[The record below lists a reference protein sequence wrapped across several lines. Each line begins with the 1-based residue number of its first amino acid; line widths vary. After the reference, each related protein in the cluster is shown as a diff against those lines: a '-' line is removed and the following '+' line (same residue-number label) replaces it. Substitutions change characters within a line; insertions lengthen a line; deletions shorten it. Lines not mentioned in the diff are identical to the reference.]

1 MDPLYPEIAL
11 PLSASARAAFHA
23 LPRPFMASLS
33 GGERLIA
40 LDAFLYLD
48 FASNGTKTPRE
59 LQIRAAIAIRK
70 DLVVRSGT
78 GTGKTIAMI
87 LPLLMMPND
96 AIAITISPLRLI
108 QDNHVSEFS
117 KYGISSLAINCYTP
131 ATPALWKSIEKH
143 TQFRHYS
150 VSPEQC
156 CPFQGHIPRFAKLLR
171 DQKWVKKIRLLQI
184 DEAHFIV
191 TAGQAKGKETAFR
204 PAFSN
209 LGERLRVH
217 LPSTTPCAAYSAS
230 MPKRVMDVVMKTLR
244 MNPTNTVTVALSTN
258 RPNLVYATIPM
269 IGTIDNLSNL
279 NFLAPQPF
287 PANYVLPLSIIF
299 VDNKKKTSIIARN
312 LNSRLPPELAA
323 SKPFQKFHSGMS
335 KQYLEDTAARFRSG
349 EVRGL
354 VATQC
359 ASNGFDVPN
368 IRLVVLYGVP
378 QSVFEEDQRGG
389 RGGRDG
395 FECLVLMIAESWAY
409 NNLAEVDPNH
419 QPDTKEQ
426 RTEKAMI
433 AKASSKLC
441 RRGILAKHNDDDTAE
456 ALFFTSRMCCDNDDP
471 LFNLS
476 YWLPGFSLSVSD
488 DSEEE
493 TPAKKVRKRYR
504 PVPARE
510 SLELALNAWRDST
523 HAGDPVMKMF
533 SKSYIL
539 PDASIVLL
547 ARELPTRLR
556 IPAQITSFLEE
567 TPEWHAR
574 YALDVLTVI
583 CLYDTELSTESSS
596 SDSESDKSNESE
608 KSELDMDDIRQ
619 PTSDDESLAISNNS
633 ASSSA
638 SSTRSSSPMLP
649 PAPRFSAAGR
659 PLRQAAIN
667 HGVAGI
673 ANQISKR
680 QKTV

>member
-33 GGERLIA
+33 GVERLIA

-59 LQIRAAIAIRK
+59 LQIRAAIAIRQGK

-87 LPLLMMPND
+87 LPLLMLPND

-117 KYGISSLAINCYTP
+117 KYGISSLAINCHTP

-156 CPFQGHIPRFAKLLR
+156 GPFQGHIPRFAKLLR
-171 DQKWVKKIRLLQI
+171 DQEWVKKIRLLQI

-230 MPKRVMDVVMKTLR
+230 MPKRVMDVVTKTLR
-244 MNPTNTVTVALSTN
+244 MDPTNTVTVELSTN

-269 IGTIDNLSNL
+269 IGTINNLSNL

-287 PANYVLPLSIIF
+287 PANYILPLSVIF
-299 VDNKKKTSIIARN
+299 VDDKKKTSTIARN

-323 SKPFQKFHSGMS
+323 SKPFRKFHSGMS

-395 FECLVLMIAESWAY
+395 LECLVLTIAESWAY
-409 NNLAEVDPNH
+409 NNLAELDPNH
-419 QPDTKEQ
+419 QPDTKER
-426 RTEKAMI
+426 RTEKAMV

-441 RRGILAKHNDDDTAE
+441 RRSILAKHNDDDTAE
-456 ALFFTSRMCCDNDDP
+456 ALFFTSRTCCDNDDP

-476 YWLPGFSLSVSD
+476 YWLPGMSLSVSD

-510 SLELALNAWRDST
+510 SLELALNAWRDITSYLT
-523 HAGDPVMKMF
+523 HPLFF
-533 SKSYIL
+533 SH
-539 PDASIVLL
+539 ASCLL
-547 ARELPTRLR
+547 VSES
-556 IPAQITSFLEE
+556 PAEITSFLEE

-596 SDSESDKSNESE
+596 SDSESDESNESE
-608 KSELDMDDIRQ
+608 KSEPDMDDIRQ
-619 PTSDDESLAISNNS
+619 PTSDDELLAVSNNS

-638 SSTRSSSPMLP
+638 SSTRSSSPTLP

>member
-33 GGERLIA
+33 SLERLIV

-59 LQIRAAIAIRK
+59 LQIRAAIAIRQGK
-70 DLVVRSGT
+70 DLV
-78 GTGKTIAMI
+78 
-87 LPLLMMPND
+87 
-96 AIAITISPLRLI
+96 
-108 QDNHVSEFS
+108 VSEFS
-117 KYGISSLAINCYTP
+117 KYGISSLAINCHTP

-156 CPFQGHIPRFAKLLR
+156 GPFQGHIPWFAKLLR

-204 PAFSN
+204 LAFSN
-209 LGERLRVH
+209 LGERLR
-217 LPSTTPCAAYSAS
+217 
-230 MPKRVMDVVMKTLR
+230 TLR
-244 MNPTNTVTVALSTN
+244 MDPTNTVTVELSTN

-269 IGTIDNLSNL
+269 IGTINNLSNL

-287 PANYVLPLSIIF
+287 PANYILPLSVIF
-299 VDNKKKTSIIARN
+299 VDDKEKTSTIARN

-323 SKPFQKFHSGMS
+323 SKPFRKFHSGMS
-335 KQYLEDTAARFRSG
+335 KQY
-349 EVRGL
+349 
-354 VATQC
+354 
-359 ASNGFDVPN
+359 GFDVPN

-389 RGGRDG
+389 QGGCDG
-395 FECLVLMIAESWAY
+395 LECLVLTIAESWAY
-409 NNLAEVDPNH
+409 NNLAELDPNH
-419 QPDTKEQ
+419 QPDTKER
-426 RTEKAMI
+426 RTEKAMVS
-433 AKASSKLC
+433 KASSKLC
-441 RRGILAKHNDDDTAE
+441 RRSILAKHNDDDTAE
-456 ALFFTSRMCCDNDDP
+456 ALFFTSRTCCDNDDP

-476 YWLPGFSLSVSD
+476 D
-488 DSEEE
+488 DPEEE
-493 TPAKKVRKRYR
+493 TPAKKVRKKYR
-504 PVPARE
+504 PVPVRE
-510 SLELALNAWRDST
+510 SLELALNAWRDSM

-533 SKSYIL
+533 PKSYIL

-556 IPAQITSFLEE
+556 IPAEITSFLEE

-574 YALDVLTVI
+574 
-583 CLYDTELSTESSS
+583 SS
-596 SDSESDKSNESE
+596 SDSESDESNESE
-608 KSELDMDDIRQ
+608 KSEPDMDDIRQ
-619 PTSDDESLAISNNS
+619 PTSDGELLTVSNNS

-638 SSTRSSSPMLP
+638 SSTRSSSPTLP

-667 HGVAGI
+667 GVAGI

>member
-40 LDAFLYLD
+40 LDAFLYLN

-59 LQIRAAIAIRK
+59 LQIRAAIAIRQGK

-96 AIAITISPLRLI
+96 AIAITILPLRLI

-131 ATPALWKSIEKH
+131 ATPALWKH

-156 CPFQGHIPRFAKLLR
+156 GPFQGHIPRFAKLLR

-217 LPSTTPCAAYSAS
+217 LPSTTPCSAYSAS

-269 IGTIDNLSNL
+269 IGTINNLSNL

-299 VDNKKKTSIIARN
+299 VDDKKKTSIIAWN

-323 SKPFQKFHSGMS
+323 SKPFRKFHSGMS
-335 KQYLEDTAARFRSG
+335 KQYLEDTAARFRS
-349 EVRGL
+349 EEAVPAL
-354 VATQC
+354 FSQMPSSEQLAQPLYFQQC
-359 ASNGFDVPN
+359 EGWLRLSGFDVPN

-378 QSVFEEDQRGG
+378 QSIFEEDQRGG

-395 FECLVLMIAESWAY
+395 LECLVLTIAESWAY
-409 NNLAEVDPNH
+409 NNLAEVDSNH

-426 RTEKAMI
+426 LTEKAMI

-456 ALFFTSRMCCDNDDP
+456 ALFFTS
-471 LFNLS
+471 
-476 YWLPGFSLSVSD
+476 D

-504 PVPARE
+504 PVPARK

-633 ASSSA
+633 ASSSV

>member
-33 GGERLIA
+33 GVERLIA

-59 LQIRAAIAIRK
+59 LQIRAAIAIRQGK

-87 LPLLMMPND
+87 LPLLMLPND

-117 KYGISSLAINCYTP
+117 KYGISSLAINCHTP

-156 CPFQGHIPRFAKLLR
+156 GPFQGHIPRFAKLLR
-171 DQKWVKKIRLLQI
+171 DQEWVKKIRLLQI

-230 MPKRVMDVVMKTLR
+230 MPKRVMDVVTKTLR
-244 MNPTNTVTVALSTN
+244 MDPTNTVTVELSTN

-269 IGTIDNLSNL
+269 IGTINNLSNL

-287 PANYVLPLSIIF
+287 PANYILPLSVIF
-299 VDNKKKTSIIARN
+299 VDDKKKTSTIARN

-323 SKPFQKFHSGMS
+323 SKPFRKFHSGMS

-349 EVRGL
+349 E
-354 VATQC
+354 
-359 ASNGFDVPN
+359 GFDVPN

-395 FECLVLMIAESWAY
+395 LECLVLTIAESWAY
-409 NNLAEVDPNH
+409 NNLAELDPNH
-419 QPDTKEQ
+419 QPDTKER
-426 RTEKAMI
+426 RTEKAMH
-433 AKASSKLC
+433 SFS
-441 RRGILAKHNDDDTAE
+441 RRET
-456 ALFFTSRMCCDNDDP
+456 CCDNDDP

-476 YWLPGFSLSVSD
+476 YWLPGMSLSVSD

-533 SKSYIL
+533 PKSYIL

-556 IPAQITSFLEE
+556 IPAEITSFLEE

-596 SDSESDKSNESE
+596 SDSESDESNESE
-608 KSELDMDDIRQ
+608 KSEPDMDDIRQ
-619 PTSDDESLAISNNS
+619 PTSDDELLAVSNNS

-638 SSTRSSSPMLP
+638 SSTRSSSPTLP

>member
-1 MDPLYPEIAL
+1 
-11 PLSASARAAFHA
+11 
-23 LPRPFMASLS
+23 
-33 GGERLIA
+33 
-40 LDAFLYLD
+40 
-48 FASNGTKTPRE
+48 
-59 LQIRAAIAIRK
+59 
-70 DLVVRSGT
+70 
-78 GTGKTIAMI
+78 
-87 LPLLMMPND
+87 
-96 AIAITISPLRLI
+96 
-108 QDNHVSEFS
+108 
-117 KYGISSLAINCYTP
+117 
-131 ATPALWKSIEKH
+131 
-143 TQFRHYS
+143 
-150 VSPEQC
+150 
-156 CPFQGHIPRFAKLLR
+156 
-171 DQKWVKKIRLLQI
+171 
-184 DEAHFIV
+184 
-191 TAGQAKGKETAFR
+191 
-204 PAFSN
+204 
-209 LGERLRVH
+209 
-217 LPSTTPCAAYSAS
+217 
-230 MPKRVMDVVMKTLR
+230 
-244 MNPTNTVTVALSTN
+244 
-258 RPNLVYATIPM
+258 M
-269 IGTIDNLSNL
+269 IGTINNLSNL

-287 PANYVLPLSIIF
+287 PANYILPLSVIF
-299 VDNKKKTSIIARN
+299 VDDKKKTSTIARN

-323 SKPFQKFHSGMS
+323 SKPFRKFHSGMS

-368 IRLVVLYGVP
+368 IGLVVLYGVP

-395 FECLVLMIAESWAY
+395 LECLVLTIAESWAY
-409 NNLAEVDPNH
+409 NNLAELDPNH
-419 QPDTKEQ
+419 QPDTKER
-426 RTEKAMI
+426 RTEKAMV
-433 AKASSKLC
+433 AKASSKLY
-441 RRGILAKHNDDDTAE
+441 RRSILAKHNDDDTAE
-456 ALFFTSRMCCDNDDP
+456 ALFFTSRTCCDNDDP

-476 YWLPGFSLSVSD
+476 YWLPGMSLSISD

-533 SKSYIL
+533 PKSYIL
-539 PDASIVLL
+539 PDASIVFL
-547 ARELPTRLR
+547 ARDLPTRLR
-556 IPAQITSFLEE
+556 IPAEITSFLEE

-596 SDSESDKSNESE
+596 SDSESDESNESE
-608 KSELDMDDIRQ
+608 KSEPDMDDIRQ
-619 PTSDDESLAISNNS
+619 PTSDDELLAVSNNS

-638 SSTRSSSPMLP
+638 SSTRSSSPTLP